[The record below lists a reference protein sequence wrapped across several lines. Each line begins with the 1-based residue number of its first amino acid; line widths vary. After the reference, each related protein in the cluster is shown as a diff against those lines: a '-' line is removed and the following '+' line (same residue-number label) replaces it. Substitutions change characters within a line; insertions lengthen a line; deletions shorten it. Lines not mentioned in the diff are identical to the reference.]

1 MRIGKQIHQYLANPV
16 GLDVDRRQ
24 VRARSARLRVCSA
37 ASVWPRIVRTASS
50 TSGATLGRHRLD
62 RQPAGV
68 AAGEVEQVVEQAHQ
82 VAAVV
87 EDDLDRLGL
96 LRG

>member
-24 VRARSARLRVCSA
+24 VRLDLAAVSVWPA

-50 TSGATLGRHRLD
+50 ISGADLGRRRLD
-62 RQPAGV
+62 RQAPGV
-68 AAGEVEQVVEQAHQ
+68 AAGEVEQVVEQADQ
-82 VAAVV
+82 VAGVV

-96 LRG
+96 LGA